1 MSDLEIVLIVLL
13 IAALVAAAW
22 FFLAHRFHI
31 RDTAEK
37 LADAVK
43 DAKQ

>member
-1 MSDLEIVLIVLL
+1 MSALEAILAILLL
-13 IAALVAAAW
+13 IAAGAAAW
-22 FFLAHRFHI
+22 FFLAHRFHV

-37 LADAVK
+37 IGDAFK

>member
-1 MSDLEIVLIVLL
+1 MSALEIVLIVLL
-13 IAALVAAAW
+13 IAASGAAAW
-22 FFLAHRFHI
+22 FFLAHRFHV

-37 LADAVK
+37 LGDAFK